1 MSSKEVDLNF
11 SFNNEELANFLENFS
26 QKIREGKV
34 GLSFKGKEEVEI
46 EPTEDAE
53 LDMDFYQRKD
63 QRTLELEI
71 TLKEEVETTDEEG
84 RQKISVEV
92 VE

>member
-1 MSSKEVDLNF
+1 MSSKEVDLDF
-11 SFNNEELANFLENFS
+11 SFDNDELANFLENFS

-34 GLSFKGKEEVEI
+34 GLSFKGREEVEI
-46 EPTEDAE
+46 EPTEDTE
-53 LDMDFYQRKD
+53 LDMDFYQGEE

-71 TLKEEVETTDEEG
+71 TLREERETTEEG
-84 RQKISVEV
+84 RKKISVEV

>member
-1 MSSKEVDLNF
+1 MSSKEVDLDF
-11 SFNNEELANFLENFS
+11 SFDNDELANFLENFS

-46 EPTEDAE
+46 EPTEDTD
-53 LDMDFYQRKD
+53 LSLNFYQGSE

-71 TLKEEVETTDEEG
+71 TLREEVETTDEG

>member
-1 MSSKEVDLNF
+1 MSSKEVDLDF
-11 SFNNEELANFLENFS
+11 SFDNDELANFLENFS

-46 EPTEDAE
+46 EPTEDAD
-53 LDMDFYQRKD
+53 LSLDFYQGED

-71 TLKEEVETTDEEG
+71 TLREEVETTDEG

>member
-1 MSSKEVDLNF
+1 MSRKEVDLNF
-11 SFNNEELANFLENFS
+11 SFDNEELANFLENFS

-46 EPTEDAE
+46 QPTEDSE
-53 LDMDFYQRKD
+53 LEMDFHQEEDR
-63 QRTLELEI
+63 RTLELQI
-71 TLKEEVETTDEEG
+71 TMKEELETNDQG

-92 VE
+92 IE

>member
-1 MSSKEVDLNF
+1 MSSKEVDLDF
-11 SFNNEELANFLENFS
+11 SFDNDELANFLENFS

-46 EPTEDAE
+46 EPTEDTE
-53 LDMDFYQRKD
+53 LSLNFYQGSE

-71 TLKEEVETTDEEG
+71 TLREEVETTDEG